1 MEDWGCDVS
10 HGHLESENGVANTL
24 SLSTTTAQAYEDI
37 SPASALNRQL
47 SMEKSRR
54 VKLRVLGKRD
64 SYLKYTLTRW
74 LEEVK
79 DLLKE
84 DLGVEV
90 KVVEKDGDFEA
101 PVLCVGD
108 EVILVGLP
116 GEEGYLLE
124 ALRRALR
131 ELGLTRR
138 DDS

>member
-1 MEDWGCDVS
+1 M
-10 HGHLESENGVANTL
+10 
-24 SLSTTTAQAYEDI
+24 
-37 SPASALNRQL
+37 
-47 SMEKSRR
+47 
-54 VKLRVLGKRD
+54 LGKRD

-90 KVVEKDGDFEA
+90 EVVEKDGDFEA